1 MMLEA
6 ITDPLIR
13 SQIEDAFL
21 QYHQGRIEKDYCL
34 ANIQMIIEF
43 GFKLNKLK
51 DETINGQAIFDELK
65 KQESIKIVDVISKK
79 DRQEK
84 WLDNFD
90 AKSSE
95 IEDKNS
101 IFKQYQQILRKE
113 GKNELAF
120 KLKKEVYQILDSTP
134 KPEEGI
140 GWRCKGLVF
149 GKVQSGKTSNFIGVI
164 SKALD
169 IGYDFI
175 IVLAGIS
182 EDLRQQTQDRIDKY
196 IFRHELIGIKYYNIE
211 EDSEASINANLIN
224 LTVSSRF
231 SNEKRKS
238 GDFKIGEI
246 NRGAA
251 KRGPEILII
260 KKNSSILKDVL
271 RYLDSL
277 CDEDSESGKKIN
289 SKTCLIIDD
298 ECDNASVLSQ
308 TKTEF
313 ENKEETRAI
322 NKSIRR
328 IINLFKRVSY
338 IGYTATP
345 ENVVMQP
352 ITSPAN
358 KETVR
363 YRDTEITYYIEKD
376 LTLFPDDFIQIV
388 EPSEGYLG
396 LNEWLD
402 SQNNH
407 IKIIPNEDLIERKED
422 SYFLSNSL
430 ISSFLD
436 FVANIYTKKF
446 LWLENDNNSMLVH
459 PSVLK
464 SDQEQL
470 KEILS
475 DFRKTIVKES
485 LRGEAQSSFFKLI
498 KNRIERFEPLENI
511 EFEKYSQIINNL
523 DIVTVH
529 SGESATILNFKII
542 KDRIIVGGNKLSR
555 GFTIE
560 GLTVSYFFRKSSR
573 LDTLHQM
580 ARWFGYRGKSTR
592 LITVYLPK
600 EDKEYFEFMNSFD
613 KDIMEQIDSMNFQE
627 MDPENFGI
635 TLLFDQDYLGYNKM
649 TKRRMSLT
657 DPNKMRN
664 FDIRGRFTKPIIIRH
679 LQNDVEINNENYQC
693 AFNWFSNLVETENPF
708 SLKFSTK
715 EKDLYYKKTKSISD
729 GGKIYFTDVPLNK
742 ILDLYDNLEFGESKT
757 ALNLIESVRETMDAD
772 FSKWSVMI
780 SRKKESKDY
789 TKEFYNE
796 RTFILQ
802 GNEVYV
808 SSVEDPQNLEEDI
821 FDLIQDEEEFKE
833 FIKNTTTKRTVALN
847 KKRKSLRKPLL
858 KLYFARPSDKSSDG
872 VRIENSV
879 LIGFKVPTKSSVYE
893 RTK

>member
-34 ANIQMIIEF
+34 ANIQMIIDF

-65 KQESIKIVDVISKK
+65 KRESIKIVDVISKK
-79 DRQEK
+79 ERQEK

-90 AKSSE
+90 ATASE

-113 GKNELAF
+113 GKNQLAF

-134 KPEEGI
+134 RPEEGI

-169 IGYDFI
+169 VGYDFI

-196 IFRHELIGIKYYNIE
+196 IFRHELNGIKYYNIE
-211 EDSEASINANLIN
+211 EDSEASVNANLIN

-277 CDEDSESGKKIN
+277 CDEESKSGKKIN

-358 KETVR
+358 KETVH
-363 YRDTEITYYIEKD
+363 YRDTEITYHIEKD

-388 EPSEGYLG
+388 NPSEGYLG

-407 IKIIPNEDLIERKED
+407 IKIIPNEDLVERKEY

-436 FVANIYTKKF
+436 FVANVYIRKF
-446 LWLENDNNSMLVH
+446 LWRENDNNSMLVH

-475 DFRKTIVKES
+475 DFRKKIVKDS
-485 LRGEAQSSFFKLI
+485 LRGETKSSFFKLI
-498 KNRIERFEPLENI
+498 KNRIKRFEPLENI

-529 SGESATILNFKII
+529 SGESATILNFKIV
-542 KDRIIVGGNKLSR
+542 KDRIIIGGNKLSR

-600 EDKEYFEFMNSFD
+600 EDKEYFEFMASFD
-613 KDIMEQIDSMNFQE
+613 KDLTEQIDSMNFQE

-664 FDIRGRFTKPIIIRH
+664 FEIRGRFTKPIIIRH
-679 LQNDVEINNENYQC
+679 LQNDVEINNENYQR

-708 SLKFSTK
+708 SLKFSTN

-729 GGKIYFTDVPLNK
+729 GGKIYFTGVPLNK

-757 ALNLIESVRETMDAD
+757 ALNLIESIRETMDVD

-802 GNEVYV
+802 ENEVYV

-872 VRIENSV
+872 VRIEKSV

-893 RTK
+893 RKK

>member
-120 KLKKEVYQILDSTP
+120 KLKKEVYQTLDSTP

-542 KDRIIVGGNKLSR
+542 YCILC
-555 GFTIE
+555 
-560 GLTVSYFFRKSSR
+560 Y
-573 LDTLHQM
+573 
-580 ARWFGYRGKSTR
+580 
-592 LITVYLPK
+592 
-600 EDKEYFEFMNSFD
+600 
-613 KDIMEQIDSMNFQE
+613 NFI
-627 MDPENFGI
+627 NF
-635 TLLFDQDYLGYNKM
+635 
-649 TKRRMSLT
+649 S
-657 DPNKMRN
+657 
-664 FDIRGRFTKPIIIRH
+664 
-679 LQNDVEINNENYQC
+679 
-693 AFNWFSNLVETENPF
+693 
-708 SLKFSTK
+708 
-715 EKDLYYKKTKSISD
+715 
-729 GGKIYFTDVPLNK
+729 
-742 ILDLYDNLEFGESKT
+742 
-757 ALNLIESVRETMDAD
+757 
-772 FSKWSVMI
+772 
-780 SRKKESKDY
+780 
-789 TKEFYNE
+789 
-796 RTFILQ
+796 
-802 GNEVYV
+802 
-808 SSVEDPQNLEEDI
+808 
-821 FDLIQDEEEFKE
+821 
-833 FIKNTTTKRTVALN
+833 
-847 KKRKSLRKPLL
+847 
-858 KLYFARPSDKSSDG
+858 
-872 VRIENSV
+872 
-879 LIGFKVPTKSSVYE
+879 
-893 RTK
+893 